1 MTERNTNNTQ
11 PRLRPG
17 EQLPILP
24 DGFVPTRVN
33 GKIIGVS
40 EPKQDDALYGK
51 SGYTVRQVREIDGIR
66 FRIKTGN
73 LTENESITIL

>member
-1 MTERNTNNTQ
+1 MQERERNNIQ

-40 EPKQDDALYGK
+40 EPEPDDSLYGK
-51 SGYTVRQVREIDGIR
+51 SGYTLRQVREIDDFR
-66 FRIKTGN
+66 FKPDN
-73 LTENESITIL
+73 LTENEPVTIL